1 MSLKQASIDTDV
13 SGRTVC
19 RVMMLTISLKLSDS

>member
-19 RVMMLTISLKLSDS
+19 RVMMLTISEVIR